1 MPEFKLAPEPFL
13 GGYSGN
19 FGANRLEEATD
30 LSIVSIACPQGGREA
45 LESAVSKAW
54 SLRLPAPGRTA
65 SAGADGPV
73 LMFTAP
79 DQYFALLPAGG
90 DPPLRHV
97 QTALGDAAYCT
108 DQSDNWVALRMSG
121 PLASAALERICP
133 VDIDPSAFPAGSATR
148 TVLEHIG
155 GIVFCEEEGR
165 FLLLAPSS
173 FAGSFLHAAE
183 TSIKYVS

>member
-1 MPEFKLAPEPFL
+1 MPEFQLAPEPFL

-19 FGANRLEEATD
+19 FGANRLEEVTD
-30 LSIVSIACPQGGREA
+30 LSIVSIACPQSGRKA
-45 LESAVSKAW
+45 LESAVAKAW

-97 QTALGDAAYCT
+97 QTALGNAAYCT

-133 VDIDPSAFPAGSATR
+133 VDTDPSAFPAGSATR

-155 GIVFCEEEGR
+155 SIVFCEEEGR

-173 FAGSFLHAAE
+173 FAGSLLHAAE

>member
-1 MPEFKLAPEPFL
+1 MPEFQLAPEPFL

-19 FGANRLEEATD
+19 FGANRLEEVSD
-30 LSIVSIACPQGGREA
+30 LSIVSIACPRGGRKA

-54 SLRLPAPGRTA
+54 SLQLPSPGRA
-65 SAGADGPV
+65 ESAGADDPV
-73 LMFTAP
+73 LMSAAP
-79 DQYFALLPAGG
+79 DQYFALLPAGE
-90 DPPLRHV
+90 DPLLARV
-97 QTALGDAAYCT
+97 QSALGDAAYCT

-133 VDIDPSAFPAGSATR
+133 VDTDPSAFPPGSATR

-155 GIVFCEEEGR
+155 SIVFCEEEGR

-173 FAGSFLHAAE
+173 FAGSFLHAVE